1 MFYLIV
7 NNIFNLTKISL
18 SILSTFAEA
27 FDNYIASIYAV

>member
-18 SILSTFAEA
+18 SISETFAEA